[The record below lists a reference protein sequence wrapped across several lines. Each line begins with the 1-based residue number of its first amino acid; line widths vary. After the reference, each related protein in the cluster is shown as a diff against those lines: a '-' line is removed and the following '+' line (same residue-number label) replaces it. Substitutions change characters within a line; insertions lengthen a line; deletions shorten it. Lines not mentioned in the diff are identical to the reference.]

1 MGFGRRAIA
10 SIRSRVQKLTYYQVD
25 DLKLTSFIA
34 ITANNLHYT
43 FIDERNRIKLVP
55 GQGSGKITGGQRA
68 FYSIKT
74 SGGCYPQV
82 STTRNSKEKTHRLQ

>member
-1 MGFGRRAIA
+1 MGFGQRAIA
-10 SIRSRVQKLTYYQVD
+10 NIRSRVQKLTYYQVV

-34 ITANNLHYT
+34 ITTNNLHFT

-55 GQGSGKITGGQRA
+55 GQGGGKIAGGERT
-68 FYSIKT
+68 FHSIKT